1 MLQKYIMTTENTT
14 IPAYAPIIVRLFQ
27 NVIYDEDRKT
37 WQELISYQ
45 QQIRAYFA
53 TIGVELHLNETDG
66 FAFLSQP
73 DEMEG
78 QTVPRLVRRMPL
90 SYEITLLLVILREA
104 LEEFDVQN
112 TESRT
117 LFITNKDL
125 KERIELFFEDK
136 ADKVKLLERFDTY
149 INGVVNLGF
158 LKEKA
163 VKGYEED
170 VKTYEVRR
178 IIKAKINN
186 EKLEEIRSKLKG
198 DK

>member
-1 MLQKYIMTTENTT
+1 MTTETTTT
-14 IPAYAPIIVRLFQ
+14 IPIYSTVIVRLLQ
-27 NVIYDEDRKT
+27 SVIYDEDRKL
-37 WQELISYQ
+37 WQVLVTYQ
-45 QQIRAYFA
+45 QQIRDYFA

-78 QTVPRLVRRMPL
+78 QKVPRLVRRIPL
-90 SYEITLLLVILREA
+90 SYELTLLLVILREA

-117 LFITNKDL
+117 LFITNKEL

-158 LKEKA
+158 LKERD

-170 VKTYEVRR
+170 VKTFEVRR
-178 IIKAKINN
+178 IIKAKISN
-186 EKLEEIRSKLKG
+186 EKLEEIKEKIAGRE
-198 DK
+198 

>member
-1 MLQKYIMTTENTT
+1 MSPETTST
-14 IPAYAPIIVRLFQ
+14 IPVYAPVIVRLFQ

-37 WQELISYQ
+37 WQELVTYQ
-45 QQIRAYFA
+45 QQIRSYFA

-73 DEMEG
+73 DEVEG
-78 QTVPRLVRRMPL
+78 QKTPRLVRRMPL

-125 KERIELFFEDK
+125 KERIELFFADK
-136 ADKVKLLERFDTY
+136 ADKVKLLDRFDTY

-158 LKEKA
+158 LKERE

-186 EKLEEIRSKLKG
+186 EKLEQIKEKLSGK
-198 DK
+198 KKE

>member
-1 MLQKYIMTTENTT
+1 MTTETTTT

-158 LKEKA
+158 LKEKS

>member
-1 MLQKYIMTTENTT
+1 METENKNT
-14 IPAYAPIIVRLFQ
+14 IPVYAPIIVRLFQ
-27 NVIYDEDRKT
+27 NVIYDEDRKA
-37 WQELISYQ
+37 WQELVTYQ
-45 QQIRAYFA
+45 QQIRAYFS
-53 TIGVELHLNETDG
+53 TIGVALHLNETDG

-78 QTVPRLVRRMPL
+78 QKVPRLVRRMPL
-90 SYEITLLLVILREA
+90 SYEITLLLVVIREA

-149 INGVVNLGF
+149 INGAVNLGF
-158 LKEKA
+158 LKERQI
-163 VKGYEED
+163 KGYEED
-170 VKTYEVRR
+170 VKTFEVRR

-186 EKLEEIRSKLKG
+186 EKLEEIKGKLQGQK
-198 DK
+198 

>member
-1 MLQKYIMTTENTT
+1 MDTENTST
-14 IPAYAPIIVRLFQ
+14 IPVYASSIVRLFQ
-27 NVIYDEDRKT
+27 NVIYDEDRKA
-37 WQELISYQ
+37 WQELVTYQ

-53 TIGVELHLNETDG
+53 TIGIELHLNETDG

-78 QTVPRLVRRMPL
+78 QKVPRLVRRMPL
-90 SYEITLLLVILREA
+90 SYEITLLLVVIREA

-136 ADKVKLLERFDTY
+136 ADKVKLLDRFDTY
-149 INGVVNLGF
+149 INSVVNLGF
-158 LKEKA
+158 LKERQI
-163 VKGYEED
+163 KGYEED
-170 VKTYEVRR
+170 VKTFEVRR

-186 EKLEEIRSKLKG
+186 EKLEEIKGKLQGQK
-198 DK
+198 

>member
-1 MLQKYIMTTENTT
+1 METENKNT
-14 IPAYAPIIVRLFQ
+14 IPVYAPIIVRLFQ
-27 NVIYDEDRKT
+27 NVIYDEDRKA
-37 WQELISYQ
+37 WQELVTYQ

-53 TIGVELHLNETDG
+53 TIGVALHLNETDG

-78 QTVPRLVRRMPL
+78 QKVPRLVRRMPL
-90 SYEITLLLVILREA
+90 SYEITLLLVVIREA

-149 INGVVNLGF
+149 INGAVNLGF
-158 LKEKA
+158 LKERQI
-163 VKGYEED
+163 KGYEED
-170 VKTYEVRR
+170 VKTFEVRR

-186 EKLEEIRSKLKG
+186 EKLEEIKGKLQG
-198 DK
+198 GTNE

>member
-1 MLQKYIMTTENTT
+1 MSPETTNT
-14 IPAYAPIIVRLFQ
+14 IPVYAPVIVRLFQ
-27 NVIYDEDRKT
+27 NVIYDEDRKI
-37 WQELISYQ
+37 WQELVTYQ
-45 QQIRAYFA
+45 QQIRSYFA

-73 DEMEG
+73 DEVEG
-78 QTVPRLVRRMPL
+78 QKVPRLVRRMPL

-125 KERIELFFEDK
+125 KERIELFFADK
-136 ADKVKLLERFDTY
+136 ADKVKLLDRFDTY

-158 LKEKA
+158 LKERE

-170 VKTYEVRR
+170 VKTFEVRR

-186 EKLEEIRSKLKG
+186 EKLEEIKEKLSGK
-198 DK
+198 KKE